1 VIEIGF
7 DGHEDMQL
15 GEMYH
20 QLSMGL
26 PLRYWLV
33 MGRGSYHKSI
43 SVDIAEIIN
52 VVTQALRGVEPN
64 WVNEHSPFK

>member
-1 VIEIGF
+1 MIEIGF
-7 DGHEDMQL
+7 DGHEHMQL
-15 GEMYH
+15 GEMYY

-43 SVDIAEIIN
+43 SVDIIAEI
-52 VVTQALRGVEPN
+52 TQALRGVEPN

>member
-1 VIEIGF
+1 MIEIGF

-15 GEMYH
+15 GEMYY
-20 QLSMGL
+20 QVSMGL

-43 SVDIAEIIN
+43 SVDIIAEI
-52 VVTQALRGVEPN
+52 TQALRGVEPN

>member
-1 VIEIGF
+1 MIEIGF

-15 GEMYH
+15 GEMYY

-43 SVDIAEIIN
+43 SVDIIAEI
-52 VVTQALRGVEPN
+52 TQALRGVEPN
-64 WVNEHSPFK
+64 WVDEHSPFK

>member
-1 VIEIGF
+1 MIEIGF

-15 GEMYH
+15 GEMYY

-43 SVDIAEIIN
+43 SVDIIAEI
-52 VVTQALRGVEPN
+52 TQALRGVEPN

>member
-15 GEMYH
+15 GEMYY

-43 SVDIAEIIN
+43 SVDIIAEI
-52 VVTQALRGVEPN
+52 TQALRGVEPN